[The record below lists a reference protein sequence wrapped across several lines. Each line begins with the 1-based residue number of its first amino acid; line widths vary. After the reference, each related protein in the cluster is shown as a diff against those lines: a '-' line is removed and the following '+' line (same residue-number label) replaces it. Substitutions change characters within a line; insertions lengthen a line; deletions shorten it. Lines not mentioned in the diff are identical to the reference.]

1 MNYIGVFLVL
11 FLLRNII
18 IQHIKISHLQFL
30 SDLDLTAW
38 TQLAE
43 VKDCWMLSLAWQ
55 TWTTVP
61 GERIII
67 VMEQCEDTAI
77 LFTRPVVQVVG
88 HLGRE
93 VEVLTALSLGGGGED
108 HVPDSPLVP
117 LVQALVDLVHT
128 PEGDGGHL
136 LQGQHVDRRRDGHL
150 PPGLPTSGQL
160 GQLSLVP
167 ELDLDGHSV
176 GLVVLLLLQA
186 CFDLLLTRVLIG
198 AAPAGCFRVIALWG
212 VAPM

>member
-1 MNYIGVFLVL
+1 MVFELLVIFINLYALIFIIFIINPSKPILINNIGVFTDL

-67 VMEQCEDTAI
+67 VIEQCEDTAI

-93 VEVLTALSLGGGGED
+93 VEVLTSN
-108 HVPDSPLVP
+108 
-117 LVQALVDLVHT
+117 
-128 PEGDGGHL
+128 
-136 LQGQHVDRRRDGHL
+136 
-150 PPGLPTSGQL
+150 
-160 GQLSLVP
+160 
-167 ELDLDGHSV
+167 
-176 GLVVLLLLQA
+176 VL
-186 CFDLLLTRVLIG
+186 
-198 AAPAGCFRVIALWG
+198 
-212 VAPM
+212 

>member
-18 IQHIKISHLQFL
+18 IHHIKISHLQFL

-136 LQGQHVDRRRDGHL
+136 L
-150 PPGLPTSGQL
+150 P
-160 GQLSLVP
+160 
-167 ELDLDGHSV
+167 GHS
-176 GLVVLLLLQA
+176 
-186 CFDLLLTRVLIG
+186 LTHSVPIYLLIG
-198 AAPAGCFRVIALWG
+198 CRSVTKTGNEMNRYRSLLCLTSLIIHCQFD
-212 VAPM
+212 